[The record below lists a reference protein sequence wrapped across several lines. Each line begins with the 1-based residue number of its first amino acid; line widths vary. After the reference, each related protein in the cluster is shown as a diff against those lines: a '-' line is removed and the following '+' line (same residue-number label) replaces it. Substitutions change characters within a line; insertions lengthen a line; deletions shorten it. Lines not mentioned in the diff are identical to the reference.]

1 MVGLSDLKGL
11 LQSKWYYDSMKYSTF
26 SSAIPCLPR
35 ECSYWVEE
43 GVHLGTDLRA
53 FSSPSAIFTGTAC
66 GCPSTGAA
74 GLEPPAWFLALRED
88 HIKHKWPHHMGPL
101 LCESML
107 WCTSL
112 TLPCL
117 HLAVPA
123 PCASPHSKNT
133 RQQFVFQSVAG
144 WPGDTNPAGV
154 CWVLRVLE
162 CPPLPS
168 CQPSHYE
175 DQYYCFNFKFTSDVP
190 RNWPLLMAM

>member
-1 MVGLSDLKGL
+1 
-11 LQSKWYYDSMKYSTF
+11 MKYNTF

-133 RQQFVFQSVAG
+133 RQQFFS
-144 WPGDTNPAGV
+144 
-154 CWVLRVLE
+154 
-162 CPPLPS
+162 
-168 CQPSHYE
+168 
-175 DQYYCFNFKFTSDVP
+175 
-190 RNWPLLMAM
+190 PLLDDLVTPIQLGCAGYCGFLSAHLCRHVNLATMKISTTASILSLLVMFPEIGPY